1 MKKHYSEISKNNK
14 KLLIGSGIVVAGIAA
29 ASAISYAITNYLM
42 KVAIDRE
49 EPKGVNKAK
58 KRFSSLSKLD
68 NGMDDLDIS
77 FRKLED
83 NDCKTIEIVSSVGE
97 KLIGH
102 WYECENAERII
113 IAMHGWR
120 SSWTKD
126 FGAMADFFHKNNCSV
141 LYAEQRGQ
149 NNSGG
154 DYMGFGVVE
163 RYDCLDWIN
172 WANSYCGTDLPI
184 YLAGVSMGAST
195 VLMTA
200 GLELPSN
207 VHGIIAD
214 CGYTSPDE
222 IWGHVV
228 KDSLHMSYNGIRQSI
243 AQDIFK
249 KKIKI
254 EAKDYSCIDAMKKCT
269 VPVMFIHGTDDDFV
283 PIDMTYENYKACI
296 APKRLFVVPGAKHAM
311 SYLVDKEGYEKE
323 LKEFWQDYD

>member
-1 MKKHYSEISKNNK
+1 
-14 KLLIGSGIVVAGIAA
+14 
-29 ASAISYAITNYLM
+29 
-42 KVAIDRE
+42 
-49 EPKGVNKAK
+49 
-58 KRFSSLSKLD
+58 
-68 NGMDDLDIS
+68 
-77 FRKLED
+77 
-83 NDCKTIEIVSSVGE
+83 
-97 KLIGH
+97 
-102 WYECENAERII
+102 
-113 IAMHGWR
+113 MHGWR
-120 SSWTKD
+120 SSWRKD

-163 RYDCLDWIN
+163 RYDCLHWIN
-172 WANSYCGTDLPI
+172 WANSYCGTDLPV

-228 KDSLHMSYNGIRQSI
+228 KDNLHMSYNVIRQSI

-249 KKIKI
+249 KKIKLKNGRFQYKFSKMYI
-254 EAKDYSCIDAMKKCT
+254 IKK
-269 VPVMFIHGTDDDFV
+269 
-283 PIDMTYENYKACI
+283 YK
-296 APKRLFVVPGAKHAM
+296 KRLIYIFG
-311 SYLVDKEGYEKE
+311 G
-323 LKEFWQDYD
+323 